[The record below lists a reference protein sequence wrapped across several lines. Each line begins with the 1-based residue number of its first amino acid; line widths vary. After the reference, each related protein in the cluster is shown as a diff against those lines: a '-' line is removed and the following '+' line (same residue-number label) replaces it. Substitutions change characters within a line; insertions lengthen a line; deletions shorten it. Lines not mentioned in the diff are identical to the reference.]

1 MPDWRRQLFYA
12 HLFYRTECVRTTWKL
27 RISALILIILF
38 CVFTRNLWVAHI
50 GQSLVCGRDVA
61 SSEVLLIENFDPT
74 FVLFERAEELQ
85 RAGLAQQVLVP
96 IQALRE
102 PGIPN
107 LVSKDFADVMARHA
121 RIPAWD
127 TVPIVEIEPITL
139 NAAFQLRD
147 RLIQQ
152 QVKSVTVV
160 TSAFRSR
167 RSALV
172 YGTVFGRAGIL
183 VRCEPVN
190 GPGLVEHWT
199 ASWHEIQTVVEEFL
213 KLQYYRFYVIPF
225 LSRSAGQGE
234 SRGGR

>member
-1 MPDWRRQLFYA
+1 MRMSDWRQHF
-12 HLFYRTECVRTTWKL
+12 FYRTECVRTTWKL
-27 RISALILIILF
+27 RIAALTIVILLG
-38 CVFTRNLWVAHI
+38 VFTRNFWVAQI
-50 GQSLVCGRDVA
+50 GRSLVCARDMTPSDV
-61 SSEVLLIENFDPT
+61 VLIENFDPVY
-74 FVLFERAEELQ
+74 VLFERAEELQ
-85 RAGLAQQVLVP
+85 RAGLTQRLLVP
-96 IQALRE
+96 VQALRE
-102 PGIPN
+102 SAAPN
-107 LVSKDFADVMARHA
+107 LILKDFADVMARHA

-127 TVPIVEIEPITL
+127 TVPIAEIEPITL

-190 GPGLVEHWT
+190 GSGLVEHWT
-199 ASWHEIQTVVEEFL
+199 ASWHEVQTVVEEFL
-213 KLQYYRFYVIPF
+213 KLQYYRFYVMPF
-225 LSRSAGQGE
+225 LSRGAGAKE
-234 SRGGR
+234 SRGNR

>member
-1 MPDWRRQLFYA
+1 MRMLSVWCRY
-12 HLFYRTECVRTTWKL
+12 LFYRKECVRTTWKF
-27 RISALILIILF
+27 RIGVLVILIVLG
-38 CVFTRNLWVAHI
+38 VFTRDFWVAQV
-50 GQSLVCGRDVA
+50 GRSLVCARDA
-61 SSEVLLIENFDPT
+61 AGSDVLLIENFDPT
-74 FVLFERAEELQ
+74 YVLFERAEELQ
-85 RAGLAQQVLVP
+85 RARLAQRVLVP
-96 IQALRE
+96 IQALGE
-102 PGIPN
+102 PGVPN
-107 LVSKDFADVMARHA
+107 LVSRDFADVMARHA

-127 TVPIVEIEPITL
+127 TIPIAEIEPITL

-183 VRCEPVN
+183 VRCDPVN
-190 GPGLVEHWT
+190 GAGLVEHWT
-199 ASWHEIQTVVEEFL
+199 ASWHEIQTVVEEFV

-225 LSRSAGQGE
+225 LSRSTGQGG

>member
-1 MPDWRRQLFYA
+1 MLTDWRR
-12 HLFYRTECVRTTWKL
+12 HLFYRKECIRTTWKF
-27 RISALILIILF
+27 RIGVLVILVVLG
-38 CVFTRNLWVAHI
+38 VVTRDFWVAEV
-50 GQSLVCGRDVA
+50 GRSLVCARHVTPSDI
-61 SSEVLLIENFDPT
+61 LLIENFDPT
-74 FVLFERAEELQ
+74 YVLFERAEELQ
-85 RAGLAQQVLVP
+85 RAGLAQRVLVP

-102 PGIPN
+102 AGIPN

-127 TVPIVEIEPITL
+127 TVPIAEIEPITL
-139 NAAFQLRD
+139 NAAFQLRE

-213 KLQYYRFYVIPF
+213 KLQYYRFYVIPI
-225 LSRSAGQGE
+225 LSRTADQAE